1 VVESQP
7 SKLLV
12 AGPIPVSRSKDFN
25 AIRPLGF
32 AGEWLSSMY
41 QQPVLQVE
49 DPQTFSAVK
58 KAIESSFSA
67 GHVADFLKSL
77 ERSKLR
83 IRDFEDVLR
92 KGTLGAST
100 AAEYNRLGNGDQGQI
115 RELYLASL
123 EQVAPELREKFF
135 KLYAYY

>member
-1 VVESQP
+1 
-7 SKLLV
+7 
-12 AGPIPVSRSKDFN
+12 
-25 AIRPLGF
+25 
-32 AGEWLSSMY
+32 LSSMY
-41 QQPVLQVE
+41 QQPALPIS

-58 KAIESSFSA
+58 NAIEASFSA